1 MKIVIGK
8 LNDNFQYV
16 VNLNNKTYNLSNI
29 IEGETVEV
37 SVNKEKRSI
46 KIDKIINAS
55 KERIKPICSIYERC
69 GGCKLLHVNYDY
81 QLKLK
86 TEMVKRLFI
95 ENNYKCHVNDVIGM
109 KEPYEYRNK
118 NQVVFGYDEKRRIV
132 SGFYEEFSHKIVN
145 FTKCVVQ
152 DSVADKIVNSIKEL
166 MFKMHIMP
174 YDEDRQKGL
183 IRHIMIKR
191 SKVLN
196 ETMVVIVTSTE
207 VFPGRNNFLKA
218 LLSSNKEITTVI
230 QNINSKKTTQV
241 LGDKEIV
248 LFGKGYI
255 NDILCDK
262 KFKISSKSFYQINP
276 IQTKVLYETAI
287 NAAKLTKE
295 DVLLDAY
302 SGVGTIGIIAS
313 SKVKKVIS
321 VELEKQAVQD
331 AIINAKLNDIKN
343 IHFYND
349 DATRFIINL
358 ANKKERVDCVVL
370 DPPRKGSTEQFLKA
384 VLKLKPN
391 KIIYISCDPHTQVV
405 DLKHLVNDYKIT
417 FVQPVDMFPHSG
429 HVENI
434 VCMERK

>member
-1 MKIVIGK
+1 MKIVVGK

-16 VNLNNKTYNLSNI
+16 VNLNNKTYNLSNVV
-29 IEGETVEV
+29 EGETLEV

-55 KERIKPICSIYERC
+55 KERIKPVCSIYERC

-109 KEPYEYRNK
+109 KDPYEYRNK

-132 SGFYEEFSHKIVN
+132 SGFYEEFSHHIVN
-145 FTKCVVQ
+145 FTNCAVQ
-152 DSVADKIVNSIKEL
+152 DKIADKIVNFIKEL

-174 YDEDRQKGL
+174 YDEDKQKGL
-183 IRHIMIKR
+183 IRHVMVKR

-276 IQTKVLYETAI
+276 IQTKVL
-287 NAAKLTKE
+287 
-295 DVLLDAY
+295 
-302 SGVGTIGIIAS
+302 
-313 SKVKKVIS
+313 
-321 VELEKQAVQD
+321 
-331 AIINAKLNDIKN
+331 
-343 IHFYND
+343 
-349 DATRFIINL
+349 
-358 ANKKERVDCVVL
+358 
-370 DPPRKGSTEQFLKA
+370 
-384 VLKLKPN
+384 
-391 KIIYISCDPHTQVV
+391 
-405 DLKHLVNDYKIT
+405 
-417 FVQPVDMFPHSG
+417 
-429 HVENI
+429 
-434 VCMERK
+434 